1 MIVMIEILLIYHN
14 LLTRVDNIFFTTM
27 SNIQNPKSS
36 RSFIIQTPTTY
47 ELEVLDNT
55 SSSIE
60 AYNNDLLVI
69 PDNNSNIIECSSE
82 AISNNKRKASNDEH
96 EEDMSKKTRVWGR
109 GETLALLATM
119 RGYYKALHNTRHT
132 NDKGKI
138 WLSIFNEFK
147 IEMGGET
154 DRTDKALKRR

>member
-1 MIVMIEILLIYHN
+1 MIEILLIYHN

-109 GETLALLATM
+109 GETLALLAAM
-119 RGYYKALHNTRHT
+119 RGDITMLY
-132 NDKGKI
+132 
-138 WLSIFNEFK
+138 
-147 IEMGGET
+147 
-154 DRTDKALKRR
+154 

>member
-1 MIVMIEILLIYHN
+1 MPQVRLKH
-14 LLTRVDNIFFTTM
+14 
-27 SNIQNPKSS
+27 
-36 RSFIIQTPTTY
+36 
-47 ELEVLDNT
+47 
-55 SSSIE
+55 
-60 AYNNDLLVI
+60 NNDFLVI
-69 PDNNSNIIECSSE
+69 SDNNNSLQSECNSNIIECSE

-96 EEDMSKKTRVWGR
+96 EEDMSKKTQVWGR

-154 DRTDKALKRR
+154 DRTDG